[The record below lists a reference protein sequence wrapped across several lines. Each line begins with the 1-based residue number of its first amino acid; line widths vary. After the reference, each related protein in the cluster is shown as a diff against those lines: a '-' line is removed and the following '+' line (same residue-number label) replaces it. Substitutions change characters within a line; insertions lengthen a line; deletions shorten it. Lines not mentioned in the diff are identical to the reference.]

1 MNANTNND
9 SPATRHPTQ
18 RTLQMSYTNGALTA
32 IALLLGVVA
41 FQNAGLSGVSTAH
54 AQEPAPLALG
64 GDDSDTSGRI
74 SAAEQRKQIIAELRT
89 LQTKV
94 ERVEQIMNKG
104 MNVKVVDMPEMKLP
118 QELRKALQAQAN
130 GAAAPETGVRVSPN
144 SGVTPASGAAANP
157 NVGPR

>member
-1 MNANTNND
+1 MNASTNHESSAARQ
-9 SPATRHPTQ
+9 SPG
-18 RTLQMSYTNGALTA
+18 LSYTNGALTA

-41 FQNAGLSGVSTAH
+41 FQNAGVSGVNTAH

-94 ERVEQIMNKG
+94 ERVEQIMNRG

-118 QELRKALQAQAN
+118 QELRKALQAQN
-130 GAAAPETGVRVSPN
+130 NSAPETGVRVSPSTTPN
-144 SGVTPASGAAANP
+144 ATPGVTPANP